1 MQTTQLS
8 SASSTSLARRPLK
21 LFLLSCIETGEIGE
35 SGESS
40 QSSETSVLRET
51 GDTGE
56 SGPPMSNTV
65 FLRYTQYFTIFQY
78 DAIDRDIFQAKN
90 WSKICL
96 ISSRI

>member
-8 SASSTSLARRPLK
+8 SASSASLARWPLN
-21 LFLLSCIETGEIGE
+21 LFLLPCIETGEIVE

-78 DAIDRDIFQAKN
+78 DSIDRDIFQAKN
-90 WSKICL
+90 WSKICF
-96 ISSRI
+96 ISF